1 MMTALKGGE
10 VALSDPTYDFGGR
23 HVLVT
28 GGTRGF
34 GRTIAAAFNRAGAR
48 VTITGTQSLRSAYDA
63 SLSAFGYERL
73 ELTDHD
79 SIVRVAQQVGPLD
92 VLVNAAGAR
101 IPTSLDV
108 HDREFVSQAIRLGLV
123 GPSHLANRLRYRL
136 GESEMRGGGVI
147 INTHSLRR
155 WLEIS
160 HGAAAAQAEMLSLTS
175 RLGASWARTGV
186 RVNGVASTAA
196 VAHQSSL
203 RVEIDR
209 HSGPL
214 LTRPR
219 PLQSGTLQDVAQ
231 AALFLASG
239 GAAYITGQTL
249 MVNGSGLGGARR
261 SY

>member
-1 MMTALKGGE
+1 MAALKGGE
-10 VALSDPTYDFGGR
+10 FELSEPTYDFAGR

-28 GGTRGF
+28 GGTRGL
-34 GRTIAAAFNRAGAR
+34 GRTLAAAFHRAGAR
-48 VTITGTQSLRSAYDA
+48 VTVTGTQSLTSAYDA
-63 SLSAFGYERL
+63 SLSTYAYERL

-79 SIVRVAQQVGPLD
+79 SIVRVAQAVGPLD
-92 VLVNAAGAR
+92 ILVNAAGAR

-136 GESEMRGGGVI
+136 GESQMRGGGVV

-160 HGAAAAQAEMLSLTS
+160 HGAAAAQAEMLSMTS

-186 RVNGVASTAA
+186 RVNGVASTMA
-196 VAHQSSL
+196 VAHASPL

-209 HSGPL
+209 SSGPL

-231 AALFLASG
+231 AALFLASS

-261 SY
+261 SH

>member
-1 MMTALKGGE
+1 MT
-10 VALSDPTYDFGGR
+10 LSDPTFDFGGR

-28 GGTRGF
+28 GGTRGL
-34 GRTIAAAFNRAGAR
+34 GRTIASAFARSGAR
-48 VTITGTQSLRSAYDA
+48 VTVTGTQSLTSAYDA
-63 SLSAFGYERL
+63 SLSAFHYQRL

-79 SIVRVAQQVGPLD
+79 SIVNVAQQVGPLD

-101 IPTSLDV
+101 LPTSLDV

-136 GESEMRGGGVI
+136 GESTMRGGGAI
-147 INTHSLRR
+147 INTHSLKR
-155 WLEIS
+155 WFEIS
-160 HGAAAAQAEMLSLTS
+160 HGAAAAQTEMLGLTA
-175 RLGASWARTGV
+175 RLGASWVRNGV
-186 RVNGVASTAA
+186 RVNGVAST
-196 VAHQSSL
+196 VAMPKQAPL

-219 PLQSGTLQDVAQ
+219 PQQSGTLHDVAQ
-231 AALFLASG
+231 AALFLAST

-249 MVNGSGLGGARR
+249 MVNGSGYGGARR
-261 SY
+261 SH

>member
-239 GAAYITGQTL
+239 AA
-249 MVNGSGLGGARR
+249 SGC
-261 SY
+261 

>member
-1 MMTALKGGE
+1 
-10 VALSDPTYDFGGR
+10 
-23 HVLVT
+23 
-28 GGTRGF
+28 
-34 GRTIAAAFNRAGAR
+34 
-48 VTITGTQSLRSAYDA
+48 
-63 SLSAFGYERL
+63 
-73 ELTDHD
+73 
-79 SIVRVAQQVGPLD
+79 VAQAVGPLD
-92 VLVNAAGAR
+92 ILVNAAGAR

-136 GESEMRGGGVI
+136 GESQMRGGGVV

-160 HGAAAAQAEMLSLTS
+160 HGAAAAQAEMLSMTS

-186 RVNGVASTAA
+186 RVNGVASTMA
-196 VAHQSSL
+196 VAHGSPL

-209 HSGPL
+209 SSGPL

-231 AALFLASG
+231 AALFLASS

-261 SY
+261 SH

>member
-1 MMTALKGGE
+1 MMTALKEGE

-101 IPTSLDV
+101 IPMSLDV

-136 GESEMRGGGVI
+136 GESPMRGGGVV

-196 VAHQSSL
+196 VAHQASL

>member
-1 MMTALKGGE
+1 M
-10 VALSDPTYDFGGR
+10 SDPTYDFRGR

-34 GRTIAAAFNRAGAR
+34 GRTIAAAFGRAGAR
-48 VTITGTQSLRSAYDA
+48 VTVTGTQSLTSAYDA
-63 SLSAFGYERL
+63 SLSAYSYQRL
-73 ELTDHD
+73 ELTEHD
-79 SIVRVAQQVGPLD
+79 SIVRVARQVGPLD
-92 VLVNAAGAR
+92 ILVNAAGAR

-136 GESEMRGGGVI
+136 GESTMRGGGVV
-147 INTHSLRR
+147 INTHCLRR

-160 HGAAAAQAEMLSLTS
+160 HGAATAQAEMLALTA

-186 RVNGVASTAA
+186 RVNGVASTLA
-196 VAHQSSL
+196 VARPAPL

-209 HSGPL
+209 QSGPL

-219 PLQSGTLQDVAQ
+219 PQTSGTLHDVAQ
-231 AALFLASG
+231 AALFLASS

-249 MVNGSGLGGARR
+249 MVNGSGAGGARR
-261 SY
+261 SH

>member
-1 MMTALKGGE
+1 MSA
-10 VALSDPTYDFGGR
+10 PTYDFGNR

-28 GGTRGF
+28 GGTRGL
-34 GRTIAAAFNRAGAR
+34 GRTIAAAFSRAGAR
-48 VTITGTQSLRSAYDA
+48 VTVTGTQSLTSAYDA
-63 SLSAFGYERL
+63 SLSAFAYQRL

-79 SIVRVAQQVGPLD
+79 SIDRVAQQVGPLD

-108 HDREFVSQAIRLGLV
+108 HDREFVAQAIRLGLV

-136 GESEMRGGGVI
+136 GESTMRGGGAIV
-147 INTHSLRR
+147 NTHSLRR
-155 WLEIS
+155 WFEIS
-160 HGAAAAQAEMLSLTS
+160 HGSAAAQTEMLSLTS
-175 RLGASWARTGV
+175 RLGASWARNRV
-186 RVNGVASTAA
+186 RVNGVAST
-196 VAHQSSL
+196 VAFAREAPL

-209 HSGPL
+209 DSGPL

-219 PLQSGTLQDVAQ
+219 PQQSGTLQDVAL

-239 GAAYITGQTL
+239 GASYITGQTL

-261 SY
+261 SH